1 MGFIWF
7 CVIFVYWIFKF
18 HGVSPAVRILQ
29 KVSAAGST
37 MRKPMGGFVAMEY
50 YALILNRT
58 FVVFIAPDGL
68 YGWKA
73 QGPVAAD
80 SPSYFNP
87 YARMLEDLDLMQD
100 LNAVR
105 ELANLRG
112 GFVIPRSEI
121 ASVEAIHRKKWGLGK
136 IPHSGRA
143 VIHFVHGGRREFILL
158 GNVNVDGTREAI
170 LSSNAAP

>member
-1 MGFIWF
+1 
-7 CVIFVYWIFKF
+7 
-18 HGVSPAVRILQ
+18 
-29 KVSAAGST
+29 
-37 MRKPMGGFVAMEY
+37 MGGFVAMEY

-158 GNVNVDGTREAI
+158 GNVNVGGTREAI